1 MTVFG
6 IVIETAINIDI
17 GSSVIDTT
25 IDTDMSIRNDNR
37 HRYCNIKI
45 HGNSITQTYMYIDI
59 DINVMQIHIDT
70 QNMHKATSKQDKKRT
85 EKQGRVHTYI
95 ALIP

>member
-1 MTVFG
+1 MH
-6 IVIETAINIDI
+6 I
-17 GSSVIDTT
+17 
-25 IDTDMSIRNDNR
+25 
-37 HRYCNIKI
+37 
-45 HGNSITQTYMYIDI
+45 GNSITQTYMYIDI
-59 DINVMQIHIDT
+59 DINVMQIHIDK